1 MNNEF
6 DRYEI
11 ERVMR
16 LYSNDLLSAFDFL
29 SKADESEKRNAISR
43 AMSMLADID
52 YINKVAEQIREQVK
66 DCQRKL
72 SDNHPK
78 TL

>member
-29 SKADESEKRNAISR
+29 SKADESEKKNSIAL

-52 YINKVAEQIREQVK
+52 YINKVADHIREQVK

-72 SDNHPK
+72 SLND
-78 TL
+78 

>member
-6 DRYEI
+6 DRHEI

-29 SKADESEKRNAISR
+29 SKADESEKKNAIAR

-52 YINKVAEQIREQVK
+52 YINKVTDHIREQVK

-72 SDNHPK
+72 SLND
-78 TL
+78 